1 MSWLRSCS
9 GFVFYQQGTALLEN
23 RSADSPQRLQPDQ
36 PPFPNSVST
45 VPWSRGTS
53 CLWQWEPHREKPGHP
68 VTILIAFTLPLE
80 PEPLCLMRG
89 PSYLH
94 RMLEY
99 FPDPS
104 AEQLNRG
111 APAYRPQGH
120 ERVLALYF
128 PDSRSP
134 RSEEGSDP
142 RSSREASTEHRV
154 PAVLLSGGLG
164 GAAGRGAASG
174 GLPSRRGGRTS
185 SPAAAARHGPPAT
198 AQRQTRGP
206 G

>member
-1 MSWLRSCS
+1 M
-9 GFVFYQQGTALLEN
+9 
-23 RSADSPQRLQPDQ
+23 
-36 PPFPNSVST
+36 
-45 VPWSRGTS
+45 
-53 CLWQWEPHREKPGHP
+53 
-68 VTILIAFTLPLE
+68 TILTAFTFPLE
-80 PEPLCLMRG
+80 PEPHSLMRG
-89 PSYLH
+89 PNYLH

-104 AEQLNRG
+104 AEQLNRA
-111 APAYRPQGH
+111 APAYQPQGH
-120 ERVLALYF
+120 KRVLALYF

-142 RSSREASTEHRV
+142 RRSREAPASTEYRI
-154 PAVLLSGGLG
+154 PAVLLSGRLG

-174 GLPSRRGGRTS
+174 GLPSRRGERTS
-185 SPAAAARHGPPAT
+185 SLAAAARHGPPAT